1 MAIKVYVVRQAGHSR
16 VETEGSA
23 NCKAMRV
30 EGSSE
35 VGSGQSSGAW

>member
-16 VETEGSA
+16 VETEEDA
-23 NCKAMRV
+23 NCKMMRV

-35 VGSGQSSGAW
+35 VGSGQGSGAW